1 MFSGNSPEMME
12 APLGGFIG
20 KQELDLLDGVLGRE
34 LQLQSQPVMDDPC
47 GVVELV
53 IVMGP
58 HQHRESVK
66 EAGLEQT

>member
-1 MFSGNSPEMME
+1 MME

-34 LQLQSQPVMDDPC
+34 LQPRSQPVMDDPC

-53 IVMGP
+53 IIMGP
-58 HQHRESVK
+58 HHHRNSVE
-66 EAGLEQT
+66 EAGMEQT